1 MPRDPAN
8 NPTERME
15 RLLIETDELSQAYDR
30 LLAITSNH
38 VPYSSLPRKP
48 LMHEFIK
55 EMERQKITYKRNKL
69 HRNHMA
75 RARMAGREVGIPHA
89 SSMEQVHEALYRQDR
104 APLFDE
110 SPESPTG
117 SLELIQ
123 KAIDRTKT

>member
-15 RLLIETDELSQAYDR
+15 RLLIEMDELSEAFDK
-30 LLAITSNH
+30 LLAVASNH
-38 VPYSSLPRKP
+38 VPFSKLPRKP
-48 LMHEFIK
+48 LMHEFIREK
-55 EMERQKITYKRNKL
+55 ERRNITYKRNKL

-75 RARMAGREVGIPHA
+75 RARMAGRDIGIPNA
-89 SSMEQVHEALYRQDR
+89 RSMEEVHEEMYRQDR